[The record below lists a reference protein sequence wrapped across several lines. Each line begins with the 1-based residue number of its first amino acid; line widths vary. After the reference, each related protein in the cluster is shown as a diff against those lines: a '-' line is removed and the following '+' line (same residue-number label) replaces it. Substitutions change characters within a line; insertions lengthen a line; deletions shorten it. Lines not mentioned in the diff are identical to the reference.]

1 MTNFD
6 GYFITNNLGSDRL
19 RCTLCLYYTVALIL
33 CQVPFLFLL
42 YFIEIVFLLYLLAYN
57 FALFSKFAPL
67 RSQILKRGS
76 FDLFVRI
83 SAMQIIGSFQIV
95 TDVTSVVPTFFAAL
109 RFLIFSFCLA
119 LLLILLSLLECAGE
133 FRSCGSD
140 HGLCPLDSHKPL
152 KRLDRNFKCFGAVT
166 FAWFSWFCAV
176 LPPRLLS
183 LGSHFLG
190 RVQIKK

>member
-1 MTNFD
+1 MLSGFAPL
-6 GYFITNNLGSDRL
+6 IVW
-19 RCTLCLYYTVALIL
+19 LCLAL
-33 CQVPFLFLL
+33 
-42 YFIEIVFLLYLLAYN
+42 

-83 SAMQIIGSFQIV
+83 SAMQIIGSGQIA
-95 TDVTSVVPTFFAAL
+95 TSLHLSYQHFLAAL

-140 HGLCPLDSHKPL
+140 EDAVPRPCKPL

-166 FAWFSWFCAV
+166 FVWLIGLCAK
-176 LPPRLLS
+176 LRPRRKRFLQLTAKLKPPPP
-183 LGSHFLG
+183 
-190 RVQIKK
+190 KK

>member
-1 MTNFD
+1 MCFCCVVRICSA
-6 GYFITNNLGSDRL
+6 Y
-19 RCTLCLYYTVALIL
+19 CL
-33 CQVPFLFLL
+33 
-42 YFIEIVFLLYLLAYN
+42 
-57 FALFSKFAPL
+57 ALFGFVCFVFKICSASL
-67 RSQILKRGS
+67 AILKRGS

-83 SAMQIIGSFQIV
+83 SAMQIIGSGQIA
-95 TDVTSVVPTFFAAL
+95 TSLHLSYQHFLAAL

-140 HGLCPLDSHKPL
+140 EDAVPRPCKPL

-183 LGSHFLG
+183 LGSYFLG
-190 RVQIKK
+190 CVQIKK